1 VLHDTSKRG
10 GGIMTWVLEKERVW
24 WKNKIKLMKPTFT
37 FFLIYETTADNKKSL
52 YLENLVGLS
61 FCVYDRILI

>member
-24 WKNKIKLMKPTFT
+24 WKNKIKLMKPSFT
-37 FFLIYETTADNKKSL
+37 FFSDIWNY
-52 YLENLVGLS
+52 
-61 FCVYDRILI
+61 CR